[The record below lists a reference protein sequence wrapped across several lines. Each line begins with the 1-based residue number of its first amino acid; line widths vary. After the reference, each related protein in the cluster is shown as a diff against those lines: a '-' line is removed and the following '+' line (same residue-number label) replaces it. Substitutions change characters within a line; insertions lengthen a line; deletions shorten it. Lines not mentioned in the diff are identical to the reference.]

1 MKTSTAR
8 NPWLFPPDTLF
19 SEAVREAVKD
29 VPLGR
34 VVRYKD
40 VAERLRHPRT
50 AAPAVSRSTSGAMAP
65 PTEEATESKR

>member
-29 VPLGR
+29 VPLDR

-50 AAPAVSRSTSGAMAP
+50 AAPAVSRALRGLPSGGVGNV
-65 PTEEATESKR
+65 TEANR